1 MSVLTTLNHLDD
13 QVTAQALVNFA
24 LLLAK
29 GDANKYTQVIED
41 LYLDNG
47 LKPPDFSRYLEQSKL
62 EVTVEPFENDISF
75 MTELERYQQ
84 NGYPQTAFNEEYYA
98 LCTHDTTEFEDW
110 FDYDVSAE
118 SMLNDTIHLVDEEE
132 HIQSTMSQED
142 DNEQNKHLIDSH
154 ILNEILPTDASQGS
168 NSSPCVQSS
177 NCISE
182 CDLTAFDLPWI
193 SLTSE
198 TELQTKLKD
207 LTVDPGI
214 PGRRWSVPKSTVAD
228 WRKIYVKQ

>member
-13 QVTAQALVNFA
+13 HQVTAPQVDDLPCNSPLSCSTARALVNFA

-75 MTELERYQQ
+75 MTELERYQH

-98 LCTHDTTEFEDW
+98 LCTHDTIEFEDW
-110 FDYDVSAE
+110 FDYDSSGE
-118 SMLNDTIHLVDEEE
+118 SLLNDTSYLVDEERRS
-132 HIQSTMSQED
+132 QSTMSRD
-142 DNEQNKHLIDSH
+142 DDKE
-154 ILNEILPTDASQGS
+154 
-168 NSSPCVQSS
+168 
-177 NCISE
+177 
-182 CDLTAFDLPWI
+182 
-193 SLTSE
+193 
-198 TELQTKLKD
+198 
-207 LTVDPGI
+207 
-214 PGRRWSVPKSTVAD
+214 
-228 WRKIYVKQ
+228 